1 MSRNTG
7 KACVWV
13 EGESVTRYV
22 FILTAPYHSFHRVHT
37 CQLPLSQ
44 GKFGVWTCPPGSL
57 GAQETCFNVPK
68 KARAIWSFKISS
80 WEVLKACIP
89 WIKIKDTGKT
99 SWAPSYSAQKWT
111 AVLFGGEECCQLSG
125 GNRQCRKENLES
137 YRPDKVSTEPLLW
150 ETRQSFTQEE
160 RWRSNYPEL
169 GNRDPAHIGT
179 DPGGVLVI
187 VYEKTRT
194 CVCKSPMMHAGSVLK
209 CYWLPFNVIDCID

>member
-7 KACVWV
+7 KVCMWV
-13 EGESVTRYV
+13 EGEPVARYV

-89 WIKIKDTGKT
+89 WIKIKDAGKT
-99 SWAPSYSAQKWT
+99 SWAASYSVQKWT
-111 AVLFGGEECCQLSG
+111 AILFGEKSLVSCQEG
-125 GNRQCRKENLES
+125 TGDVKRKIWRATALTKS
-137 YRPDKVSTEPLLW
+137 PLLW

-160 RWRSNYPEL
+160 R
-169 GNRDPAHIGT
+169 
-179 DPGGVLVI
+179 
-187 VYEKTRT
+187 
-194 CVCKSPMMHAGSVLK
+194 
-209 CYWLPFNVIDCID
+209 